1 MVLVL
6 NFGPMVHDMK
16 VSGEMTKQMVKENS
30 YMQMVMYMK
39 ESGLMIRQKVKV
51 HTVMLM
57 EPIMRVHG

>member
-6 NFGPMVHDMK
+6 NFGLMVLDMK
-16 VSGEMTKQMVKENS
+16 VSGEMTKLMVKENL
-30 YMQMVMYMK
+30 YMQMVTYMK
-39 ESGLMIRQKVKV
+39 ASGLMIRQKVKV